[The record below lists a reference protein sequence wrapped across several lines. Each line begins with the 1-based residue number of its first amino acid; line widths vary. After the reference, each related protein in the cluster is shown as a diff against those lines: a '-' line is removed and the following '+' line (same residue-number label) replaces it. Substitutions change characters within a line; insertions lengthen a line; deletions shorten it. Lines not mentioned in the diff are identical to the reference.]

1 VQVKKHFVLW
11 VLLAVISGSSRAGQ
25 HNIFDDDWVQPKS
38 SEPRTVPATNPAPP
52 APAVR
57 PAAAPPVTPDPLPT
71 TPPTPVAPPV
81 VFNKPP
87 AIEAPARLPVPS
99 KTEQAAVRKVM
110 KDVFAK
116 QLVDR
121 TMKGRRKLTEAL
133 LKQADESK
141 DAPVDRFVLLTAAV
155 DAASEAA
162 NLPLVFK
169 AANRLAQGYEVD
181 GLMVKADAA
190 LRVAAKADTTASSI
204 DNAKAV
210 LDLTEELAAAE
221 EFVTAVRLCTF
232 VQPAVAQKPMLKAQV
247 QEDLRELALARDAAA
262 RYARD
267 VARLKAKPDDPA
279 ANLSAGRYRCFIKG
293 DWDRGLVMLS
303 KGSDVILESLA
314 VQELAAPSSAE
325 AVAKLADGWWDVSVK
340 ERDLPMRGGVM
351 AHAVVLYKRSIGGMS
366 GLRRAQI
373 EKRLAEYAAN
383 PAKPLI
389 GSTLARSSKAVELL
403 PGMDGKCTRDEQGVV
418 TLTRGQRIS
427 TAESFKT
434 PVVVRIVAQTEKNNL
449 RIAYGADQIIFNWEN
464 RGDYLRIDGG
474 PAGGKHK
481 RGAGA
486 IPANTWVTIDIVVK
500 TDSMTLSVDG
510 EERQHVDAD
519 FSRVNQKVSIFAVD
533 STLMVKS
540 VQVTQLAE

>member
-1 VQVKKHFVLW
+1 
-11 VLLAVISGSSRAGQ
+11 
-25 HNIFDDDWVQPKS
+25 
-38 SEPRTVPATNPAPP
+38 
-52 APAVR
+52 
-57 PAAAPPVTPDPLPT
+57 
-71 TPPTPVAPPV
+71 
-81 VFNKPP
+81 
-87 AIEAPARLPVPS
+87 
-99 KTEQAAVRKVM
+99 
-110 KDVFAK
+110 
-116 QLVDR
+116 
-121 TMKGRRKLTEAL
+121 
-133 LKQADESK
+133 
-141 DAPVDRFVLLTAAV
+141 
-155 DAASEAA
+155 
-162 NLPLVFK
+162 
-169 AANRLAQGYEVD
+169 
-181 GLMVKADAA
+181 
-190 LRVAAKADTTASSI
+190 
-204 DNAKAV
+204 
-210 LDLTEELAAAE
+210 
-221 EFVTAVRLCTF
+221 
-232 VQPAVAQKPMLKAQV
+232 
-247 QEDLRELALARDAAA
+247 
-262 RYARD
+262 
-267 VARLKAKPDDPA
+267 
-279 ANLSAGRYRCFIKG
+279 
-293 DWDRGLVMLS
+293 
-303 KGSDVILESLA
+303 
-314 VQELAAPSSAE
+314 
-325 AVAKLADGWWDVSVK
+325 
-340 ERDLPMRGGVM
+340 
-351 AHAVVLYKRSIGGMS
+351 MS